1 MINIEF
7 FKSIDFSFSALSALT
22 GTLFGLYLML
32 KRKEL
37 NYLNILLGFILIIS
51 ARFIAFSPLFKSNY
65 SIYLENAFLSRP
77 FYFLLAP
84 ALFLYVSFRL
94 GSKFSWK
101 RKDFLH
107 LIPFGLFFID
117 FLVFNFSSHG
127 LKNNLYTSIND
138 NYSTLF
144 SSTVVGLFSSSFFY
158 FSILIQWH
166 IYQLFLISYLFKHLF
181 YFKDLFKNWS
191 LFLILAM
198 SLTVLTVEIR
208 TFYLYITSS
217 MGIPVLQ
224 NLFLTINKT
233 ACLIFFNSIWLVYLL
248 RFVFTRNEEVDEV
261 LTAGGFQEIL
271 PLAKKEKPIPVE
283 EFEALEKKLA
293 LFFASSTLYFDSS
306 FNINKLAM
314 EMGVSSNVLTRYFN
328 QFLGMRYNHAINK
341 VRIERLLKMYEEDN
355 SVFNNI
361 TMEAIGNMVG
371 FSSKSSFYAAFSKV
385 MFCSPAEYFAKKQ
398 IPTA

>member
-1 MINIEF
+1 MISAVFLGNV
-7 FKSIDFSFSALSALT
+7 DFSFSALSALI
-22 GTLFGLYLML
+22 GTLFGLFLII
-32 KRKEL
+32 KPKEN

-65 SIYLENAFLSRP
+65 SIYLENALLTRP
-77 FYFLLAP
+77 FYFLIAP

-94 GSKFSWK
+94 GYKFSWK

-117 FLVFNFSSHG
+117 FLVFNFSSHS

-138 NYSTLF
+138 DYRTLF
-144 SSTVVGLFSSSFFY
+144 NSPVVGLFSSSFFY
-158 FSILIQWH
+158 YSILVQWH
-166 IYQLFLISYLFKHLF
+166 IYQVFLIRYLFKHLF

-191 LFLILAM
+191 LFLILAI
-198 SLTVLTVEIR
+198 SLTVLSVEIR

-224 NLFLTINKT
+224 NIFLTINKT
-233 ACLIFFNSIWLVYLL
+233 ACLIFFNSIWMVYLL
-248 RFVFTRNEEVDEV
+248 RFVFIPNEEVNDV
-261 LTAGGFQEIL
+261 ITAGDFQESL
-271 PLAKKEKPIPVE
+271 PEAKKEKPIPVE

-341 VRIERLLKMYEEDN
+341 VRIERLVQMYEENN

-385 MFCSPAEYFAKKQ
+385 MFCSPAEYFAKKHTS
-398 IPTA
+398 IA

>member
-1 MINIEF
+1 
-7 FKSIDFSFSALSALT
+7 
-22 GTLFGLYLML
+22 
-32 KRKEL
+32 
-37 NYLNILLGFILIIS
+37 
-51 ARFIAFSPLFKSNY
+51 
-65 SIYLENAFLSRP
+65 
-77 FYFLLAP
+77 
-84 ALFLYVSFRL
+84 
-94 GSKFSWK
+94 
-101 RKDFLH
+101 
-107 LIPFGLFFID
+107 
-117 FLVFNFSSHG
+117 
-127 LKNNLYTSIND
+127 
-138 NYSTLF
+138 
-144 SSTVVGLFSSSFFY
+144 
-158 FSILIQWH
+158 
-166 IYQLFLISYLFKHLF
+166 
-181 YFKDLFKNWS
+181 
-191 LFLILAM
+191 
-198 SLTVLTVEIR
+198 
-208 TFYLYITSS
+208 

>member
-1 MINIEF
+1 MISAVFLGNV
-7 FKSIDFSFSALSALT
+7 DFSFSALSALI
-22 GTLFGLYLML
+22 GTLFGLFLII
-32 KRKEL
+32 KPKEN

-65 SIYLENAFLSRP
+65 SIYLENALLTRP
-77 FYFLLAP
+77 FYFLISP

-94 GSKFSWK
+94 GYKFSWK

-117 FLVFNFSSHG
+117 FLVFNFSSHS

-138 NYSTLF
+138 DYRTLF
-144 SSTVVGLFSSSFFY
+144 NSPVVGLFSSSFFY
-158 FSILIQWH
+158 YSILVQWH
-166 IYQLFLISYLFKHLF
+166 IYQVFLIRYLFKHLF

-191 LFLILAM
+191 LFLILAI
-198 SLTVLTVEIR
+198 SLTVLSVEIR

-224 NLFLTINKT
+224 NIFLTINKT
-233 ACLIFFNSIWLVYLL
+233 ACLIFFNSIWMVYLL
-248 RFVFTRNEEVDEV
+248 RFVFIPNEEVNDV
-261 LTAGGFQEIL
+261 ITAGDFQESL
-271 PLAKKEKPIPVE
+271 PEAKKEKPIPVE

-341 VRIERLLKMYEEDN
+341 VRIERLVQMYEEDN

-371 FSSKSSFYAAFSKV
+371 FSSKSSFYVAFSKV
-385 MFCSPAEYFAKKQ
+385 MFCSPAEYFAKKHTS
-398 IPTA
+398 IA

>member
-1 MINIEF
+1 MISAVFLGNV
-7 FKSIDFSFSALSALT
+7 DFSFSALSALI
-22 GTLFGLYLML
+22 GTLFGLFLII
-32 KRKEL
+32 KPKEN

-65 SIYLENAFLSRP
+65 SIYLENALLTRP
-77 FYFLLAP
+77 FYFLISP

-94 GSKFSWK
+94 GYKFSWK

-117 FLVFNFSSHG
+117 FLVFNFSSHS

-138 NYSTLF
+138 DYRTLF
-144 SSTVVGLFSSSFFY
+144 NSPVVGLFSSSFFY
-158 FSILIQWH
+158 YSILVQWH
-166 IYQLFLISYLFKHLF
+166 IYQVFLIRYLFKHLF

-191 LFLILAM
+191 LFLILAI
-198 SLTVLTVEIR
+198 SLTVLSVEIR

-224 NLFLTINKT
+224 NIFLTINKT
-233 ACLIFFNSIWLVYLL
+233 ACLIFFNSIWMVYLL
-248 RFVFTRNEEVDEV
+248 RFVFIPNEEVNDV
-261 LTAGGFQEIL
+261 ITAGDFQESL
-271 PLAKKEKPIPVE
+271 PEAKKEKPIPVE

-341 VRIERLLKMYEEDN
+341 VRIERLVQMYEEDN

-385 MFCSPAEYFAKKQ
+385 MFCSPAEYFAKKHTS
-398 IPTA
+398 IA

>member
-1 MINIEF
+1 MISAVFLGNV
-7 FKSIDFSFSALSALT
+7 DFSFSALSALI
-22 GTLFGLYLML
+22 GTLFGLFLII
-32 KRKEL
+32 KPKEN

-65 SIYLENAFLSRP
+65 SIYLENALLTRP
-77 FYFLLAP
+77 FYFLISP

-94 GSKFSWK
+94 GYKFSWK

-117 FLVFNFSSHG
+117 FLVFNFSSHS

-138 NYSTLF
+138 DYRTLF
-144 SSTVVGLFSSSFFY
+144 NSPVVGLFSSSFFY
-158 FSILIQWH
+158 YSILVQWH
-166 IYQLFLISYLFKHLF
+166 IYQVFLIRYLFKHLF

-191 LFLILAM
+191 LFLILAI
-198 SLTVLTVEIR
+198 SLTVLSVEIR

-224 NLFLTINKT
+224 NIFLTINKT
-233 ACLIFFNSIWLVYLL
+233 ACLIFFNSIWMVYLL
-248 RFVFTRNEEVDEV
+248 RFVFIPNEEVNDV
-261 LTAGGFQEIL
+261 ITAGDFQESL
-271 PLAKKEKPIPVE
+271 PEAKKEKPIPVE

-293 LFFASSTLYFDSS
+293 LFFASSTLYFNSS

-314 EMGVSSNVLTRYFN
+314 EMGVSSNLLTRYFN

-341 VRIERLLKMYEEDN
+341 VRIERLVQMYEEDN

-385 MFCSPAEYFAKKQ
+385 MFCSPAEYFAKKHTS
-398 IPTA
+398 IA